1 MYFEDDDVVSLYF
14 NFLYLMLPG
23 RPELVGTYDVD
34 LMMTLFALDGLLW
47 VN

>member
-1 MYFEDDDVVSLYF
+1 MYSEDVDVSVF
-14 NFLYLMLPG
+14 QFIYLMLPG

-34 LMMTLFALDGLLW
+34 LMTTLFALDELLW